1 MKTANCDKPNSGLR
15 IKSDNVG
22 RRHLIEGSKVKEW
35 EQKKNELVR
44 LLKGPNCVKTISANI
59 KT

>member
-1 MKTANCDKPNSGLR
+1 MKTANCDEPNSGLR
-15 IKSDNVG
+15 IKSDNMG
-22 RRHLIEGSKVKEW
+22 RRHHVEGSKVKEW
-35 EQKKNELVR
+35 EQKNELVM